1 MGLTSVQM
9 DQIQVRPERAG
20 DEPAIAQLDDEAF
33 GHPSESRVVDAVRR
47 GGHATISLVAVD
59 GTRVVGHI
67 LFTRVAIESAGPA
80 IDALGLGPMAVLP
93 ELQRRGI
100 GSRLVEAGL
109 RDCARVGCQVVVVVG
124 HPAFYPRFGFR
135 PARSFG
141 LRSEYDVPDEVFMAI
156 ELTEG
161 ALTGGGGLVR
171 YLPAFGSA

>member
-20 DEPAIAQLDDEAF
+20 DEPAIAQLNDEAF
-33 GHPSESRVVDAVRR
+33 GQPSESRVVDAVRR
-47 GGHATISLVAVD
+47 GGHATISLVAFD

>member
-1 MGLTSVQM
+1 
-9 DQIQVRPERAG
+9 
-20 DEPAIAQLDDEAF
+20 
-33 GHPSESRVVDAVRR
+33 
-47 GGHATISLVAVD
+47 
-59 GTRVVGHI
+59 
-67 LFTRVAIESAGPA
+67 
-80 IDALGLGPMAVLP
+80 MAVLP
-93 ELQRRGI
+93 ELQRQGI

-109 RDCARVGCQVVVVVG
+109 RDCARLGCQVVVVVG

-141 LRSEYDVPDEVFMAI
+141 LRSEYAVPDEVFMAI